1 LASTLLGLD
10 ALVFTGGI
18 GENSA
23 NLRAA
28 VAARLGWLGL
38 ELDEA
43 ANAKRATLISTAA
56 SRVRIYAIPTD
67 EERRIAELTQQTA

>member
-1 LASTLLGLD
+1 
-10 ALVFTGGI
+10 VFTGGI